1 MKIEPTE
8 VFTHELE
15 VTAELLM
22 REHNTVVF
30 VWDRNL
36 NSTDSWRVLTDSKH
50 TDAELDRQ
58 MLESMK
64 NLNSIW

>member
-15 VTAELLM
+15 VTADALM
-22 REHNTVVF
+22 REHNTVIF

-36 NSTDSWRVLTDSKH
+36 NSSDCWRVLTDSEH
-50 TDAELDRQ
+50 TVDELDRQ
-58 MLESMK
+58 MKERKKHLK
-64 NLNSIW
+64 